1 MEVARDCEYCQTE
14 VPMYSE
20 PWGEDDNSSETTP
33 ESWYR
38 SDSEPDQDASDVVIG
53 EVKEG
58 N

>member
-1 MEVARDCEYCQTE
+1 
-14 VPMYSE
+14 MYSE

-38 SDSEPDQDASDVVIG
+38 SDSEPDQEASDVVIG
-53 EVKEG
+53 EVEEG